1 MATMNGKERAILLN
15 HNLKILFYST
25 WIELFIRWLIGI
37 TFIYASYHKIVAPA
51 HFAKIIYGYYL
62 FPECIINLTAI
73 ILPYLELSSGIA
85 LILGI
90 YPRSA
95 LLILEVLLF
104 VFMVAL
110 FINLI
115 RGYNFNCGCFSFGE
129 RGYGYSVL
137 GLFVR
142 DVIYFILGLQSLFF
156 NSPRKWCILQSGGLV
171 KNIGPSRI

>member
-1 MATMNGKERAILLN
+1 MATNNGKERAIRLN
-15 HNLKILFYST
+15 NKLKILFYSNR
-25 WIELFIRWLIGI
+25 IELFIRWLIGI
-37 TFIYASYHKIVAPA
+37 TFIYASYHKIVEPA

-73 ILPYLELSSGIA
+73 ILPYLELLSGVA

-95 LLILEVLLF
+95 LLILESMLF
-104 VFMVAL
+104 IFIVAL
-110 FINLI
+110 SINLI
-115 RGYNFNCGCFSFGE
+115 RGHNFDCGCFSFGE

-137 GLFVR
+137 GLLVR

-156 NSPRKWCILQSGGLV
+156 NNHRKWCILQSGCIL
-171 KNIGPSRI
+171 KNI